1 MESML
6 PKIIK
11 IIITIIIAILV
22 FFFYLKVQF
31 PHMNRKQPCV

>member
-22 FFFYLKVQF
+22 FFLSQG
-31 PHMNRKQPCV
+31 PIS